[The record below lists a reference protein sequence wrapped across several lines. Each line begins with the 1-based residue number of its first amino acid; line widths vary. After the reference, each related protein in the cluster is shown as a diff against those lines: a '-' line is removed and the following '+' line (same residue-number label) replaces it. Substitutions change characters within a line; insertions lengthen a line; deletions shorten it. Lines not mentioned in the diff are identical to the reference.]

1 LSDELPHAWEQ
12 NPIAIEGVVASVVET
27 VERGERIIFDVE
39 KILTKGAIV
48 PKYISLN
55 LNWLIPNDEHN
66 DAEED
71 TEIPFNLK
79 QVIVSCFR
87 YG

>member
-1 LSDELPHAWEQ
+1 LSDELPHAGEQ

-66 DAEED
+66 GAEED